1 MAAMPTGTSVSAAP
15 TTPDLV
21 GLGGM
26 FGCRYTAGMIQAANN
41 PEQPRPE
48 EGHEGTLWRLLEAGS
63 PRWIKLDL
71 PDSTAAESNAFTRL
85 VLSGQ
90 VQLRLRVLARGLP
103 GEPEVQATVIVTGDY
118 TKILADE
125 IRSVVPEF
133 PGRVVVMPQLPAGY
147 RLSGAGLKTQ
157 QEIRQFGGGQF
168 EEKFLSASL
177 QFAIPGVVGI
187 QSLRYIEKEPAAPKL
202 PGNPAATAPAADKK
216 PTMAAAWPVAKTEGH
231 VAAYLAWKKDL
242 YVKLAKD
249 VLDAMDGAI
258 EAFRKEFGSTAIAEA
273 ITRKV
278 GKTVQRACGKKD
290 VDKTQTYKKRGQP
303 LLRTPAEAPEGW
315 DELLAGRHGEG
326 RDELLDEIPFEED
339 DS

>member
-1 MAAMPTGTSVSAAP
+1 
-15 TTPDLV
+15 
-21 GLGGM
+21 
-26 FGCRYTAGMIQAANN
+26 MIQAAKS
-41 PEQPRPE
+41 PEQPTPDEGE
-48 EGHEGTLWRLLEAGS
+48 EKVMWHFLDRGS
-63 PRWIKLDL
+63 SRWTTLDL
-71 PDSTAAESNAFTRL
+71 PDSTAAESGAFTRL

-90 VQLRLRVLARGLP
+90 AQLRLRVLARGLP
-103 GEPEVQATVIVTGDY
+103 GEPEVEASVIVTGDY
-118 TKILADE
+118 TKMLAEE

-133 PGRVVVMPQLPAGY
+133 SGRVVVMPQLPAEY

-168 EEKFLSASL
+168 EENFLSASL

-187 QSLRYIEKEPAAPKL
+187 QSLRYIEKEPTAPKL
-202 PGNPAATAPAADKK
+202 SDNPAATAPDGGKK
-216 PTMAAAWPVAKTEGH
+216 PPTPAAWPVAKTEGH

-242 YVKLAKD
+242 HVRLARD
-249 VLDAMDGAI
+249 ILDEKDGAV

-290 VDKTQTYKKRGQP
+290 VDKTQTYKKRVQP

-326 RDELLDEIPFEED
+326 RDELLDEIPFEDD